1 MRQQLRLLT
10 FFSSR
15 GKMYLRIYV
24 GVLLTISVVAG
35 AISTAVLPVR
45 KITQLHGMMVNV
57 LSLLKHLCEHHLCE
71 DHWEES
77 GDREEVS
84 CFIPRY
90 TSVCNFCT
98 YVLHCN

>member
-1 MRQQLRLLT
+1 
-10 FFSSR
+10 
-15 GKMYLRIYV
+15 MYVCMYV
-24 GVLLTISVVAG
+24 SALLTISVVAG
-35 AISTAVLPVR
+35 AISTVVLPVR
-45 KITQLHGMMVNV
+45 KITQLHSMMVNV
-57 LSLLKHLCEHHLCE
+57 LSLLKHLCEHQLSE

-90 TSVCNFCT
+90 TSVCNLCT

>member
-1 MRQQLRLLT
+1 
-10 FFSSR
+10 
-15 GKMYLRIYV
+15 MYVRMYVCTV

-35 AISTAVLPVR
+35 AISTTVLPVP

-57 LSLLKHLCEHHLCE
+57 LSLLKHLCEHQLRE

-84 CFIPRY
+84 CIIPRF

-98 YVLHCN
+98 CIAL